1 MNILFILCPKLLWA
15 EKIRLLRQQTYN
27 CANPALRFPCAHTT
41 LRDTLFLKTIHNT
54 HIFANNINCRCARF
68 DTGIVVPC

>member
-1 MNILFILCPKLLWA
+1 MNILFIQCPKLLWV
-15 EKIRLLRQQTYN
+15 EKIRLLRQQTHN
-27 CANPALRFPCAHTT
+27 CAIPAFRFRCADTT
-41 LRDTLFLKTIHNT
+41 LRDTLFRKTIHNT